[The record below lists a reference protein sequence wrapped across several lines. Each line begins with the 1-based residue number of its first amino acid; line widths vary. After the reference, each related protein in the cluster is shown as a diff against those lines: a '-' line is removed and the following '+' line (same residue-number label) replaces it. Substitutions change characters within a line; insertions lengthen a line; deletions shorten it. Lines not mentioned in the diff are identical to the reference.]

1 MRIKLLSMAGFAIA
15 GLALMAC
22 GGGSSNGGAAVSDN
36 TANAAP
42 QVIKYVLD
50 APDQLAKDANGVE
63 HDTFIAVTST
73 TVQVGRP
80 VQIVVENYDSGDHG
94 MFFADLGLNQVIKGT
109 QTDGQPQ
116 ETTFSFTPTK
126 AGQLR
131 WYCPIPCDTEQ
142 QAWAMGPSAAGP
154 GQDGFMAGYITV
166 K

>member
-1 MRIKLLSMAGFAIA
+1 MNIKLLSMAGFAIA

-22 GGGSSNGGAAVSDN
+22 GSGSPSGAAATDN
-36 TANAAP
+36 TANSAP

-50 APDQLAKDANGVE
+50 APDQLAKDANGNQ
-63 HDTFIAVTST
+63 HDTFIAVTPT

-94 MFFADLGLNQVIKGT
+94 MFFADLGLNQAIKGS
-109 QTDGQPQ
+109 QTEGQPA
-116 ETTFSFTPTK
+116 ETIFNFTPTK

-131 WYCPIPCDTEQ
+131 WYCPVPCDTEQ

>member
-1 MRIKLLSMAGFAIA
+1 MKIKLISMAGLTIA
-15 GLALMAC
+15 GIALMAC
-22 GGGSSNGGAAVSDN
+22 GGGTSGGGSAVGDN
-36 TANAAP
+36 ANAAP
-42 QVIKYVLD
+42 QVIKYVLN
-50 APDQLAKDANGVE
+50 APDQMAKDASGVE

-80 VQIVVENYDSGDHG
+80 VKIVVENYDGGDHG

-109 QTDGQPQ
+109 ETDGQPQ
-116 ETTFSFTPTK
+116 ETTFTFTPTK

-131 WYCPIPCDTEQ
+131 WYCPVPCDSEQ
-142 QAWAMGPSAAGP
+142 EAWAMGPSAAGP